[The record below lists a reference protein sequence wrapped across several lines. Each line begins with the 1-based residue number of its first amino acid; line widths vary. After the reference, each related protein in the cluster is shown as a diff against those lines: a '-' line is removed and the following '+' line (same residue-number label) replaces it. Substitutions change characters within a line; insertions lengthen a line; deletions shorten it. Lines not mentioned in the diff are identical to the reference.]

1 MSISERSSDKMS
13 ELDRLQELID
23 RIDRQLAKRRYSWTG
38 I

>member
-23 RIDRQLAKRRYSWTG
+23 RIDRQLARRYSWTD

>member
-1 MSISERSSDKMS
+1 MSISERTD